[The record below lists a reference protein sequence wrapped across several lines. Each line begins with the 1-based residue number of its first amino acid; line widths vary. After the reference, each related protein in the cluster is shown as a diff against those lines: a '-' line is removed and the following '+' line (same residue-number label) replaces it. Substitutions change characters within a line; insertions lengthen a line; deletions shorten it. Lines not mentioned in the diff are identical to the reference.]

1 MEIKQRSEVLYD
13 GKIIKV
19 TKDHVIIED
28 NQAPALREV
37 VRHPGGVGILA
48 VDQGD
53 ILLIRQF
60 RYVIGKELYE
70 IPAGKLEKGEDP
82 LPAAHRELEEE
93 TGYQCE
99 QLTKICTMLSS
110 PGFLDEQV
118 TIYEAEGLYQPE
130 KPLAMDEDERIT
142 LHRFSLTDAYA
153 MIQSGEITDAKTI
166 LAIQYALLKMPVKH
180 RMPENE

>member
-1 MEIKQRSEVLYD
+1 MEIKQKSELLYD

-28 NQAPALREV
+28 NQSSALREV
-37 VRHPGGVGILA
+37 VRHPGGVGIL
-48 VDQGD
+48 VIDQGD

-60 RYVIGKELYE
+60 RYVIGKSLYE

-82 LPAAHRELEEE
+82 MRAAHRELEEE
-93 TGYQCE
+93 TGYQCKR
-99 QLTKICTMLSS
+99 LVKVCTMLPS

-118 TIYEAEGLYQPE
+118 TIYEAEELYQPD

-142 LHRFSLTDAYA
+142 LHRFSFNDAYH
-153 MIQSGEITDAKTI
+153 MIQNGEITDAKTI
-166 LAIQYALLKMPVKH
+166 LSIQHALLKASYERRDTVS
-180 RMPENE
+180 